1 MKQLTTT
8 KATYMNVTITV
19 STDRFGGDKMFC
31 CDNSLGGARAEA
43 KWFPTQGEAIA
54 AERHV
59 IDKKLGIVTPPVEEP
74 KYRRGR

>member
-8 KATYMNVTITV
+8 KATYMNVTISV

-31 CDNSLGGARAEA
+31 CENNLGGMRGEE
-43 KWFPTQGEAIA
+43 KWFPTQGTAIA

-59 IDKKLGIVTPPVEEP
+59 IDKKLGIVRPVEEER
-74 KYRRGR
+74 YRRGR

>member
-19 STDRFGGDKMFC
+19 SSDRFC
-31 CDNSLGGARAEA
+31 CDNSLGGLRAED

-74 KYRRGR
+74 RYRRGR